1 MIYLDWMDFGPY
13 RSCPGRQQQ
22 NGGENLRRKDA
33 MKAAWIAV
41 IFWLMI
47 GSLFFLPA
55 VCLAKGT
62 DMTPKKDT
70 AAGNSAGNGG
80 PVMKAEVGFDGTYRI
95 GCWTPVRI
103 FLENSGA
110 DLEGTLEVPITGES
124 GKKTAYGVPVRLPH
138 ASSQEYTIYVKMQ
151 KLNRSLDIRLMDDKE
166 KVVKE
171 GKAEKLNPVSADH
184 YFLGLVT
191 GDEPSLGYW
200 KERSEGDL
208 LLANYQPV
216 SLTAENFPDHREVL
230 DSFSILILNQ
240 VNTGSFRPEQ
250 IRALNAWI
258 QSGGILIIGTGGNG
272 SRTLAGLT
280 EEIVPAA
287 AGDVTEQDAAAELEK
302 VSGKPI
308 RGSSALDVMDVRI
321 EGGTVAVSRNAGS
334 DSAPED
340 ADQAGGLVWM
350 HRKGSGVMYTA
361 AFDLGTE
368 PVLSWAGNKI
378 FWEKLLERS
387 LPEQS
392 IQLLQDPNQSIGEG
406 SGMEEILGN
415 IEAMHLPS
423 VTSVLPIF
431 LLYLVLIGPVN
442 YMILKRADRREWSW
456 FTIPVL
462 SVVFALAIYGLGY
475 RSKGGELILNTISV
489 VELNDDSGGG
499 DRTDYMGVFLPRR
512 GDYRVDVDRE
522 VFLSANGGE
531 NDDSFPHAG
540 NAAPDVHMIQGKP
553 SRILF
558 RNSSVWNMKTFRADP
573 RRVDYGS
580 LHADLRYEAGKIVG
594 TVQNNTLYPLED
606 FVLYNASF
614 HGKAGNIASGE
625 TKKVEIMLP
634 TKGVAA
640 APGDYQ
646 SMLDSLYP
654 EWSGGRRA
662 SRRDRN
668 RYRILQNL
676 FADDGMQKSSPKQTG
691 DSCRL
696 QCFAFY
702 GKDPDEAIKI
712 NGRKPDVIMGE
723 GVLLGSVGFEAEQDG
738 HVSLPPGMLNGRLE
752 QEQSRGAGIYGNPTA
767 VSIDDPHGYAVFS
780 MDLSRYRDRKDLEG
794 KIGLGVLSGRSRV
807 MIFDLSKKDY
817 VRMEDGVLSLDGSSL
832 SRYVD
837 ESGMVRLKVQPV
849 TDEPVEFTLPTV
861 TLEGGLQDAEN

>member
-1 MIYLDWMDFGPY
+1 
-13 RSCPGRQQQ
+13 
-22 NGGENLRRKDA
+22 

-151 KLNRSLDIRLMDDKE
+151 KSGRSLDIRLLDNKG
-166 KVVKE
+166 KVVKA
-171 GKAEKLNPVSADH
+171 GKVEKLNPVSADH

-240 VNTGSFRPEQ
+240 VDTGSFRPEQ
-250 IRALNAWI
+250 LRALSAWI
-258 QSGGILIIGTGGNG
+258 QGGGILIIGTGANG

-280 EEIVPAA
+280 EKIVPAA
-287 AGDVTEQDAAAELEK
+287 AGDVTEQDVAAELEK
-302 VSGKPI
+302 LAGKPV
-308 RGSSALDVMDVRI
+308 RGSSVLDVMDVRT

-334 DSAPED
+334 DSAPKD
-340 ADQAGGLVWM
+340 ANPARGLVWM
-350 HRKGSGVMYTA
+350 HRKGSGVIYTA

-368 PVLSWAGNKI
+368 PVLSWAGNKT
-378 FWEKLLERS
+378 FWENLLERS

-392 IQLLQDPNQSIGEG
+392 IQLLQDPYQSTGKIN
-406 SGMEEILGN
+406 GMEDVLGN
-415 IEAMHLPS
+415 IGAMDLPS
-423 VTSVLPIF
+423 ATSVLPIF

-442 YMILKRADRREWSW
+442 YIILKKMDRREWSW
-456 FTIPVL
+456 FTIPAL
-462 SVVFALAIYGLGY
+462 SVACALVIYGLGY
-475 RSKGGELILNTISV
+475 RSKGSDLILNTISV

-499 DRTDYMGVFLPRR
+499 DRTDYVGVFLPRR

-522 VFLSANGGE
+522 VFLSTNGEE
-531 NDDSFPHAG
+531 NNDSFPHAG
-540 NAAPDVHMIQGKP
+540 NAAPDVHIIQGKP

-558 RNSSVWNMKTFRADP
+558 RNSSMWTMETFRTDP

-580 LHADLRYEAGKIVG
+580 VHADLRYEAGKIVG
-594 TVQNNTLYPLED
+594 TVQNNTPYPLED
-606 FVLYNASF
+606 FVLYNALF

-625 TKKVEIMLP
+625 TKKVEITLP
-634 TKGVAA
+634 AKGVAA
-640 APGDYQ
+640 APGHYQ
-646 SMLDSLYP
+646 SMLYSLYP
-654 EWSGGRRA
+654 EWSDGRGA
-662 SRRDRN
+662 SRKSRN
-668 RYRILQNL
+668 RYRILENL

-696 QCFAFY
+696 QYFAFY
-702 GKDPDEAIKI
+702 GGDPDETVRI
-712 NGRKPDVIMGE
+712 NGRKPDVTMGE

-752 QEQSRGAGIYGNPTA
+752 QEQSRGASLYGNPGA

-780 MDLSRYRDRKDLEG
+780 VDLSRYRGRKDLKG
-794 KIGLGVLSGRSRV
+794 KIGLGFLSGRGRV
-807 MIFDLSKKDY
+807 MILDLSKKDY
-817 VRMEDGVLSLDGSSL
+817 VKMEDEVFSFDGSSL
-832 SRYVD
+832 SRYAD
-837 ESGMVRLKVQPV
+837 ENGMVYLKVQPG
-849 TDEPVEFTLPTV
+849 TDELVEVTLPTV
-861 TLEGGLQDAEN
+861 VLEGGLQDAEN